1 MELVRE
7 KGGPLDRGLV
17 VAKAREVAEVVL
29 FNSQAATEQRIVDLV
44 TEAFYAGSDYAREVG

>member
-7 KGGPLDRGLV
+7 KGGPLDRSLIV
-17 VAKAREVAEVVL
+17 SEARKVAEVVL

-44 TEAFYAGSDYAREVG
+44 TEAFYAGRDYAREVG